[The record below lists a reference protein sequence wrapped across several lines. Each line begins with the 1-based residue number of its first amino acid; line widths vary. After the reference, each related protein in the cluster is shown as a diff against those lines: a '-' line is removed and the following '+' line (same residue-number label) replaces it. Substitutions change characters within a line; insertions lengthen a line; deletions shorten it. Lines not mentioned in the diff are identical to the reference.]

1 MFCIKE
7 FAQEGEERSMWSHNR
22 FVRTEQLIGEAGV
35 QVLSASKVAIFGLG
49 GVGSYAAEALAR
61 SGIGTLNIIDFDCI
75 DESNINRQLLAM
87 TSTLG
92 QPKVEVMAKRI
103 HEINPEATVTPFN
116 AFYSAESSHL
126 LISDDLDYVVD
137 AIDSVDSKIH
147 LIKTCVERGIPIIS
161 SMGAGNRLDPTAF
174 KVDDISRTHSCP
186 LARAVRH
193 NLRQIGIKKGV
204 KVVFSAEPS
213 QVCHHHPPSSISF
226 VPPVVGFIMCSVVVK
241 ELLAEVTIK

>member
-1 MFCIKE
+1 
-7 FAQEGEERSMWSHNR
+7 MWSHNR
-22 FVRTEQLIGEAGV
+22 FIRTERLIGEAGI

-61 SGIGTLNIIDFDCI
+61 AGIGTLNIVDFDSV
-75 DESNINRQLLAM
+75 DESNINRQLLAV

-92 QPKVEVMAKRI
+92 QAKVEVMAKRI
-103 HEINPEATVTPFN
+103 REINPEATVTPFN
-116 AFYSAESSHL
+116 LFYSAENSHL
-126 LISDDLDYVVD
+126 LINDDLDYVVD

-174 KVDDISRTHSCP
+174 KVDDISKTHSCP
-186 LARAVRH
+186 LARRVRH
-193 NLRQIGIKKGV
+193 SLRKLGIDRGV
-204 KVVFSAEPS
+204 RVVFSTELPH
-213 QVCHHHPPSSISF
+213 VCRHNPPSSISF

-241 ELLAEVTIK
+241 ELLAQVSIK